1 MNTPTRPSALRNA
14 ARPTLIALAVL
25 CLTAPLLFPGCAGKH
40 DEQQA
45 EKTPAPQTSQAQ
57 VFPSPDDAVRA
68 LTTAVRE
75 SDTPKLLAI
84 MGPGGQDIISSG
96 DDVADRQRAQKFLA
110 LYDQKHA
117 LTDEGNGRKTLV
129 VGNDDW
135 PFPVPLVKQGAAWR
149 FDSEAGR
156 EEILNRRIG
165 QNELSAIQVC
175 KAIADAQREF
185 ALRDPDGDGLEV
197 YAQKFFSD
205 PGKRNG
211 LYFPTAE
218 GEEPSPLGKLVADAT
233 TEGYQHLE
241 SGPTPYHGYYYRM
254 LFAQGPNAPD
264 GAVDYLVNGKMALG
278 FAVVAWPA
286 EYGNSGI
293 MTFIMGTDGVV
304 YQQNL
309 GDDTEK
315 LAAEIKSFDPG
326 EGWTKVE

>member
-1 MNTPTRPSALRNA
+1 
-14 ARPTLIALAVL
+14 
-25 CLTAPLLFPGCAGKH
+25 
-40 DEQQA
+40 
-45 EKTPAPQTSQAQ
+45 
-57 VFPSPDDAVRA
+57 
-68 LTTAVRE
+68 
-75 SDTPKLLAI
+75 
-84 MGPGGQDIISSG
+84 MGPGGEDIISSG
-96 DDVADRQRAQKFLA
+96 DEVYDRARGQKFLA

-117 LTDEGNGRKTLV
+117 ITNEGPDRKSLV

-135 PFPVPLVKQGAAWR
+135 PFPVPLVKQGKSWR
-149 FDSEAGR
+149 FDAEAGR

-165 QNELSAIQVC
+165 QNELSVIQVC

-211 LYFPTAE
+211 LYFPTGE
-218 GEEPSPLGKLVADAT
+218 GEPPSPLGEFIAGAT
-233 TEGYQHLE
+233 TEGYQHRE

-254 LFAQGPNAPD
+254 LFAQGPNAPA
-264 GAVDYLVNGKMALG
+264 GPVDYLVNGKMALG

-286 EYGNSGI
+286 DYGNSGI
-293 MTFIMGTDGVV
+293 MSFIMGPDGVV

-315 LAAEIKSFDPG
+315 LAGEIKSFDPG
-326 EGWTKVE
+326 EGWTKME